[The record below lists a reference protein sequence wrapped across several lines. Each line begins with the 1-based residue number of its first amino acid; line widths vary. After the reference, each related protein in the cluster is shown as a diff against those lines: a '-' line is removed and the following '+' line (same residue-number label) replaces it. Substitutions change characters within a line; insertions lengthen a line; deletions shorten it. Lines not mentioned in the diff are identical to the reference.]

1 MNLGFVPVPTGALWS
16 TTKGVGALRMSTRA
30 VFAIAALGGLALL
43 TGCGAANGANWQAAG
58 TAPGQKTPPAA
69 AITAP
74 ASGATDV
81 STATELSLSGT
92 DPKSTVTLTDA
103 AGTAVPGALRADG
116 STWVPGAQLKW
127 NTAYTASVAT
137 PGRSEGK
144 KVTFTTMSKPDNLVR
159 VSTPLEDDAVYG
171 VAMPL
176 VVRFEE
182 AVPKDQRAAVEK
194 RLFVTSTPA
203 QRGAWNWFDGTE
215 VHFRPAEY
223 WQEGTKLSV
232 RIATGGLPLGGHAYG
247 GSDVTVQASIGDKVL
262 MVTDNNTKTMTV
274 TRHDQVVRTIPVSL
288 GKASKPSSSGNMVVM
303 TKAQSELFVG
313 TDPGDEY
320 RTTVYWTQRLT
331 IGGEYIHAA
340 PWSEGDQGHN
350 NVSHGCTNVSTENA
364 KWLFGITHVGDP
376 VIVKNTGSPLEW
388 GNGYTDW
395 DRSFD
400 DYVKGSALP
409 PPPAASPA
417 PSTAPSAATPSPSAS

>member
-1 MNLGFVPVPTGALWS
+1 
-16 TTKGVGALRMSTRA
+16 MSTRA

-43 TGCGAANGANWQAAG
+43 TGCGAANGAHWQAAG
-58 TAPGQKTPPAA
+58 TVPGQKAPAA
-69 AITAP
+69 PAVTAP
-74 ASGATDV
+74 ADGATNV
-81 STATELSLSGT
+81 ATATELSLTGT
-92 DPKSTVTLTDA
+92 DAKSTVTLA
-103 AGTAVPGALRADG
+103 AADGTAVPGALRADG
-116 STWVPGAQLKW
+116 STWVPGTQLKW
-127 NTAYTASVAT
+127 NTAYTATVAT
-137 PGRSEGK
+137 PGRPAAK
-144 KVTFTTMSKPDNLVR
+144 KVTFTTMNKPDNLVR

-176 VVRFEE
+176 VVRFDT
-182 AVPKDQRAAVEK
+182 AIPKEQRAAVEK

-223 WQEGTKLSV
+223 WQEGTKVSL
-232 RIATGGLPLGGHAYG
+232 RIGTGGLPMGGNAYG
-247 GSDVTVQASIGDKVL
+247 GGDLTISASIGDKVM

-274 TRHDQVVRTIPVSL
+274 TQHDQVVRTIPVSL
-288 GKASKPSSSGNMVVM
+288 GKPSKPSSSGNMVVM

-350 NVSHGCTNVSTENA
+350 NVSHGCTNVSNENA

-395 DRSFD
+395 DKSFD

-409 PPPAASPA
+409 PPPPA
-417 PSTAPSAATPSPSAS
+417 PGPAPASSSSAAPSPSAS

>member
-1 MNLGFVPVPTGALWS
+1 
-16 TTKGVGALRMSTRA
+16 MSTRA

-43 TGCGAANGANWQAAG
+43 TGCGAAGGGTWQAAG
-58 TAPGQKTPPAA
+58 TQPGQKTPPAPA
-69 AITAP
+69 VTAP
-74 ASGATDV
+74 ADGATNV
-81 STATELSLSGT
+81 LTATELTLAGT
-92 DPKSTVTLTDA
+92 TAESTVTLTSAD
-103 AGTAVPGALRADG
+103 GTAVPGALRADG
-116 STWVPGAQLKW
+116 STWVPGTQLKW
-127 NTAYTASVAT
+127 NTAYTATVAT
-137 PGRSEGK
+137 PGRPAAK
-144 KVTFTTMSKPDNLVR
+144 KVTFTTMGKPENTVR

-176 VVRFEE
+176 VVRFDT
-182 AVPKDQRAAVEK
+182 AIPKDQRAAVEK

-223 WQEGTKLSV
+223 WQEGTKLNL
-232 RIATGGLPLGGHAYG
+232 RIATGGLPMGGDAYG
-247 GSDVTVQASIGDKVL
+247 GSDLTIQASIGDKVL

-274 TRHDQVVRTIPVSL
+274 TQHDQVVRTIPVSL
-288 GKASKPSSSGNMVVM
+288 GKPSKPSSSGNMVIM

-340 PWSEGDQGHN
+340 PWSEGDQGRN

-376 VIVKNTGSPLEW
+376 VIVKNTGSPLQW

-395 DRSFD
+395 DKSFD
-400 DYVKGSALP
+400 EYVKGSALP
-409 PPPAASPA
+409 APANP
-417 PSTAPSAATPSPSAS
+417 TPTPSASPSR